1 MPRTEIPQDV
11 LEFIAR
17 RIDSVPHLEALLLM
31 WEQPQKVWTEDEISR
46 RVYVNHEQA
55 ESILRDTARHGFI
68 AASTDTPK
76 GYYYNPAWDR
86 AQLMPKVASTYR
98 QHLVHMAEL
107 IHSKAA
113 SAAVEEFAR
122 AFKFKNKE

>member
-1 MPRTEIPQDV
+1 MPEGIPQDV

-31 WEQPQKVWTEDEISR
+31 REETDELWNEASISR
-46 RVYVNHEQA
+46 RVYVSRDQA
-55 ESILRDTARHGFI
+55 QVILQDLARHGFI
-68 AASTDTPK
+68 VAAGQPDTFRYEPS
-76 GYYYNPAWDR
+76 WDE
-86 AQLMPKVASTYR
+86 AGILTKVAATYR
-98 QHLVHMAEL
+98 RHVVHIAEM

-113 SAAVEEFAR
+113 LGAVKEFAR